1 MDPIIKKLGD
11 FGLVPVI
18 KIDRAED
25 VVPLA
30 KALCEGGLPV
40 AEVTFR
46 TAAAKKAIAAMAKAF
61 PQMVVGAGTV
71 LNAGQVDDA
80 LEAGAQ
86 FIVSP
91 GLNPETVRYCQ
102 QKGVPILPGC
112 ATPSDM
118 ERAIALGL
126 EVVKFFPAEA
136 VGGLAAIKAMAAP
149 YGSLKFMPTGG
160 INSKN
165 LASYLAFPKI
175 LACGGSFMVD
185 DKLVKAGDFDGIRE
199 LTRKAVQAM
208 LGYRFDHVG
217 VNCAGPDEM
226 EKGAKRLEALFGLG
240 KEILPGSIFSG
251 YGIELLKNP
260 GVGVHGHI
268 AIHVHN
274 IARAVAYL
282 KAVGVELPKDGARY
296 DEQGNLT
303 AMYLGEE
310 VCGFALHLTD
320 RAPAEKG

>member
-25 VVPLA
+25 AVPLA

-102 QKGVPILPGC
+102 Q
-112 ATPSDM
+112 
-118 ERAIALGL
+118 
-126 EVVKFFPAEA
+126 
-136 VGGLAAIKAMAAP
+136 
-149 YGSLKFMPTGG
+149 
-160 INSKN
+160 
-165 LASYLAFPKI
+165 
-175 LACGGSFMVD
+175 
-185 DKLVKAGDFDGIRE
+185 
-199 LTRKAVQAM
+199 
-208 LGYRFDHVG
+208 
-217 VNCAGPDEM
+217 
-226 EKGAKRLEALFGLG
+226 
-240 KEILPGSIFSG
+240 
-251 YGIELLKNP
+251 
-260 GVGVHGHI
+260 
-268 AIHVHN
+268 
-274 IARAVAYL
+274 
-282 KAVGVELPKDGARY
+282 
-296 DEQGNLT
+296 
-303 AMYLGEE
+303 
-310 VCGFALHLTD
+310 
-320 RAPAEKG
+320 